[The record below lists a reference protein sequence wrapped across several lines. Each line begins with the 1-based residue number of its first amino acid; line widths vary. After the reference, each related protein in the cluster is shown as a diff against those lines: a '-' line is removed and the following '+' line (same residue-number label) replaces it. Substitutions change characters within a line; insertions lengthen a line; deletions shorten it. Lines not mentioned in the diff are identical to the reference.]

1 MNIDMNYFLTRL
13 QNGEDI
19 DVIGKDI
26 AKMMNEA
33 LDEHNK
39 ILEEEKRAKALAE
52 QELAKRELIEELVG
66 IIKEL
71 AILEGMDGADLALS
85 DQEMDELVKSFSAM
99 FDMVRKMH
107 EFAATP
113 VTVTDDQIL
122 GEFVK
127 RLK

>member
-85 DQEMDELVKSFSAM
+85 DQEMNELVKSFSGM
-99 FDMVRKMH
+99 FAMVRKMH

>member
-99 FDMVRKMH
+99 FTMVRKMH

-122 GEFVK
+122 GEFAK